1 MNMPT
6 KQWYQRQEE
15 KLTISSKVQ
24 DAFGCREELQARG
37 VKLAVVQVRG
47 CGPELALYVNGHVF
61 AVALTEFKGFTGQ
74 RPVLSRTDRVSV
86 PTAITAPPEVYQSIT
101 ALSGDVRLT
110 RPSRLY
116 ASGYLV
122 CRSTGDE
129 EEGESTTY
137 GAKIVV
143 SRLVTGGSPVTVSV
157 GAEHT
162 REMFG
167 GDNEG
172 PLIVEHETEELSTG
186 TYRVNVWHA
195 RTAGTKTA
203 TLVSGELASQSR
215 YGQEGGVWT
224 VNETIAKPKGR
235 RLW

>member
-1 MNMPT
+1 MLT
-6 KQWYQRQEE
+6 KQWFQRQDER
-15 KLTISSKVQ
+15 LTIPPKIEQS
-24 DAFGCREELQARG
+24 FGSHDELQARG

-47 CGPELALYVNGHVF
+47 CGPELALYVDGRVF

-86 PTAITAPPEVYQSIT
+86 PTAITAPPEVYQSIA

-116 ASGYLV
+116 TSGYLV

-143 SRLVTGGSPVTVSV
+143 SRLMPGGSPVTVSV
-157 GAEHT
+157 GNEQT

-167 GDNEG
+167 GDNTG
-172 PLIVEHETEELSTG
+172 PLVVEHETEELSAG

-195 RTAGTKTA
+195 RTAGERTA
-203 TLVSGELASQSR
+203 LLVTGELAAQTR
-215 YGQEGGVWT
+215 YGQESGVWT
-224 VNETIAKPKGR
+224 VNETIAKPKER